1 MAEILTPGSL
11 SGMNQTPTS
20 PVLASVN
27 GKPITAE
34 DVDRFIAAMGR
45 NGQAYNN
52 PQGRAA
58 VLEQLCAPETGLLP
72 APADWKMRCT
82 CPDWTEPCPHAAAAI
97 YAAGC
102 LVDTDPSLL
111 FTLRCVDPS
120 ILLAAP
126 AAPASPDS
134 FDAASLGAT
143 FGIDLDFE

>member
-58 VLEQLCAPETGLLP
+58 VLEKLSSNMPCS
-72 APADWKMRCT
+72 
-82 CPDWTEPCPHAAAAI
+82 EPAAA
-97 YAAGC
+97 
-102 LVDTDPSLL
+102 VPKNTRM
-111 FTLRCVDPS
+111 TLNFRE
-120 ILLAAP
+120 IL
-126 AAPASPDS
+126 SRS
-134 FDAASLGAT
+134 SS
-143 FGIDLDFE
+143 